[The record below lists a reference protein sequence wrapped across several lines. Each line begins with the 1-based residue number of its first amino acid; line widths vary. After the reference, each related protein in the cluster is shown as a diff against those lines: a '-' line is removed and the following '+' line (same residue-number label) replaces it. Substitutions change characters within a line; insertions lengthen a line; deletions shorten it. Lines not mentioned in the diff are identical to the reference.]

1 MKSIRTA
8 VTVAVL
14 ALFASYSAFAQS
26 TAPTREQVKQE
37 AAAAMK
43 ADKIECG
50 DVATPMDAKSTKK
63 RADVRKEAAAA
74 KVECGNVAAPMDAKS
89 TKHRADV
96 KKEGAAAAK
105 EGAIAT
111 GDKPAKK

>member
-14 ALFASYSAFAQS
+14 ALFASYSALAQ
-26 TAPTREQVKQE
+26 TPAPTREQVKKE

-50 DVATPMDAKSTKK
+50 DVGTPIDAKSTKN
-63 RADVRKEAAAA
+63 RADVKKEAAAA
-74 KVECGNVAAPMDAKS
+74 KVECGNVPAPMDAKS
-89 TKHRADV
+89 TRMRSDV
-96 KKEGAAAAK
+96 KKEAATAAK
-105 EGAIAT
+105 EGTIAT
-111 GDKPAKK
+111 GDKPVKK